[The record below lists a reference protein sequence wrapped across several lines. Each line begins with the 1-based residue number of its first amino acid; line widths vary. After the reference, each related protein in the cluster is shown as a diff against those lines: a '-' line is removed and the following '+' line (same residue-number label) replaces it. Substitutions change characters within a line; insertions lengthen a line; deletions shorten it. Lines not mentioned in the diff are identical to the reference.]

1 MIFLLDVFI
10 WILHS
15 KYNLMIKHF
24 RDTVLEYTCLKVNSS
39 NNMLKTAYRIKIYDG
54 NILASHN
61 I

>member
-39 NNMLKTAYRIKIYDG
+39 NNNNNMLKTVYRIKI
-54 NILASHN
+54 
-61 I
+61 